1 MYLEEVRKIVGEVL
15 GLGPRTAALQE
26 DSALLGSLPELDSM
40 GVVQLI
46 AALENHFGL
55 TVNDD
60 EIGAD
65 TFATLGTLARFVE
78 RKLT

>member
-15 GLGPRTAALQE
+15 GLGTRTAALQE
-26 DSALLGSLPELDSM
+26 DSALLGSLSELDSM

-46 AALENHFGL
+46 TALESHFGL